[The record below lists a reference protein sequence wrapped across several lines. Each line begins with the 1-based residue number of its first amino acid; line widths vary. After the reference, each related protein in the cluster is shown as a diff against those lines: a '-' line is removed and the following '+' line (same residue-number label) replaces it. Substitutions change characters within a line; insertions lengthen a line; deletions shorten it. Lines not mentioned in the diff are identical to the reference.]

1 MSEIKDEEVKETE
14 VKETEET
21 AVENNAEEE
30 KRASENEDIT
40 GYIRTDDGVDDTP
53 DIYEDPLEPKRRAT
67 LSHRH
72 AAVAAIDAG
81 EDEAAFNEL
90 VKALDIYEETIML
103 GGNEQDFYVLGKTSS
118 ALVKLATRLQ
128 NRYTERSEEAFR
140 NMAAVGDDPGMKQGF
155 FREANDCRDKA
166 GRYQMAIQKYS
177 VKASQYA

>member
-1 MSEIKDEEVKETE
+1 MSEIENEEVK
-14 VKETEET
+14 KAEE
-21 AVENNAEEE
+21 AAAEPAENSEEE
-30 KRASENEDIT
+30 KRANENEDIT

-53 DIYEDPLEPKRRAT
+53 DIYEDPLEPKRRAA
-67 LSHRH
+67 LGHRH

-128 NRYTERSEEAFR
+128 NRYNERSEEAYR
-140 NMAAVGDDPGMKQGF
+140 NMAAVGDDPSMKQGF

-177 VKASQYA
+177 VKASQYGG

>member
-1 MSEIKDEEVKETE
+1 MSEIKEEEVKDGEDT
-14 VKETEET
+14 
-21 AVENNAEEE
+21 AEEE
-30 KRASENEDIT
+30 KTDAKSTDADRDAENEDIT

-53 DIYEDPLEPKRRAT
+53 DIYEDPLEPKRRAA

-90 VKALDIYEETIML
+90 VKAMDIYEETIML
-103 GGNEQDFYVLGKTSS
+103 GGNEQDIYVLQKTSG

-128 NRYTERSEEAFR
+128 NRYTDRSQEAFR

-155 FREANDCRDKA
+155 FREGNDCRDKA
-166 GRYQMAIQKYS
+166 ELYLLAIRKYTD
-177 VKASQYA
+177 KAAQYG

>member
-1 MSEIKDEEVKETE
+1 MSEINNEEVK
-14 VKETEET
+14 KAEE
-21 AVENNAEEE
+21 AAAEAADSSEEE
-30 KRASENEDIT
+30 KRADENEDIT

-53 DIYEDPLEPKRRAT
+53 DIYEDPLEPKRRAA
-67 LSHRH
+67 LAHRH

-103 GGNEQDFYVLGKTSS
+103 GGNEQDFYVLGKTSG

-128 NRYTERSEEAFR
+128 NRYTEQSEEAFR
-140 NMAAVGDDPGMKQGF
+140 NMAAAADDPSLKQGF

-166 GRYQMAIQKYS
+166 ARYQMAIQKYS
-177 VKASQYA
+177 VKAAQYDG

>member
-1 MSEIKDEEVKETE
+1 MHRIY
-14 VKETEET
+14 
-21 AVENNAEEE
+21 
-30 KRASENEDIT
+30 ENEDIT

-53 DIYEDPLEPKRRAT
+53 DIYEDPLEPKRRAA
-67 LSHRH
+67 LAHRH

-103 GGNEQDFYVLGKTSS
+103 GGNEQDFYVLGKTSG

-128 NRYTERSEEAFR
+128 NRYTDMSEEAFR
-140 NMAAVGDDPGMKQGF
+140 NMAAVGDDPAMKQGF

-166 GRYQMAIQKYS
+166 ARYQMAIQKYS
-177 VKASQYA
+177 VKASQYT